1 LSDVPEE
8 SRAEFEKRSA
18 NQEVPSCVHAAEP
31 RSIVMSKSS
40 FASAA
45 LLALALSAC
54 AHQSAQVAP
63 TSFSYLG
70 GRAAQPSGFIPGTN
84 SASFAQAPT
93 ETRTGMR
100 YLGGQAG
107 EPQAWLDG
115 DAWQAKNS
123 EAASCQ
129 QAGRAAQPFSGPT
142 VYAVR
147 QSPEHGAVACR
158 TDSSRL

>member
-1 LSDVPEE
+1 
-8 SRAEFEKRSA
+8 
-18 NQEVPSCVHAAEP
+18 
-31 RSIVMSKSS
+31 MSKSS
-40 FASAA
+40 FIRAA
-45 LLALALSAC
+45 LLAFALSAC

-70 GRAAQPSGFIPGTN
+70 GRAAQPGGFIP
-84 SASFAQAPT
+84 SARSAAFAQAPA
-93 ETRTGMR
+93 ETRTGMN

-115 DAWQAKNS
+115 DAWQAKNG

-129 QAGRAAQPFSGPT
+129 PAGRAAQPFSGPT
-142 VYAVR
+142 VYATR
-147 QSPEHGAVACR
+147 QSPEHAAVACL